1 MIIDGK
7 QIADEIQNE
16 IKVKINTYPTR
27 PPCLAVII
35 VGNNPASI
43 IYIGRKTLACQ
54 SVGIESIRLALPDSI
69 TEEELIREIEL
80 LNSNDTVDGILVQ
93 LPLPLHIN
101 PHRITYHISPDKDVD
116 GFHPFNVGKMLIG
129 EKDGFL
135 PCTPLGI
142 RVLLERSQIETKGK
156 HIVVLGRSNIVG
168 KPAAALLMQNTPTGN
183 ATVTI
188 AHSYTQNL
196 KEMCLSADILVLA
209 IGKSRFLTAD
219 MVKEG
224 AVVID
229 VGTNKIDDPTA
240 KKGYRIVGDVDF
252 KNVGPKCSFITP
264 VPGGVGPMTIAMLLH
279 NTLLSY
285 QRRLQYEIC

>member
-7 QIADEIQNE
+7 QIANEIQKEIQNT
-16 IKVKINTYPTR
+16 IRTYSTR
-27 PPCLAVII
+27 PPCLAVIL
-35 VGNNPASI
+35 VGNNPASLV
-43 IYIGRKTLACQ
+43 YIDRKTLACQ
-54 SVGIESIRLALPDSI
+54 SVGMESIRLTLPDSI
-69 TEEELIREIEL
+69 TQEELINEIVL
-80 LNSNDTVDGILVQ
+80 LNANENVDGVLVQ

-142 RVLLERSQIETKGK
+142 RLLLERSLIETKGK

-168 KPAAALLMQNTPTGN
+168 KPTAALLMQNTPSGN

-196 KEMCLSADILVLA
+196 KELCLSADILVVA
-209 IGKSRFLTAD
+209 IGKPGFLTAD

-229 VGTNKIDDPTA
+229 VGTNKVDDPLA

-252 KNVGPKCSFITP
+252 KNVAPKCSFITP
-264 VPGGVGPMTIAMLLH
+264 VPGGVGPMTIAMLMH

-285 QRRLQYEIC
+285 QRKFHID

>member
-7 QIADEIQNE
+7 QIADGIQKE
-16 IKVKINTYPTR
+16 IKEKVNTYSTR

-35 VGNNPASI
+35 VGNNPASMV
-43 IYIGRKTLACQ
+43 YIGRKTLACQ
-54 SVGIESIRLALPDSI
+54 SVGIESIRLALPESI
-69 TEEELIREIEL
+69 SEEALIREINL
-80 LNSNDTVDGILVQ
+80 LNDNDSVDGILVQ

-101 PHRITYHISPDKDVD
+101 PHLITYHISPNKDVD

-142 RVLLERSQIETKGK
+142 RTLLESSLIETKGK

-168 KPAAALLMQNTPTGN
+168 KPTAALLMQNTPTGN

-196 KEMCLSADILVLA
+196 KELCLLGDILVVA
-209 IGKSRFLTAD
+209 IGKAGFLKAD

-229 VGTNKIDDPTA
+229 VGTNKIDDPST

-252 KNVGPKCSFITP
+252 INVEPKCSHITP
-264 VPGGVGPMTIAMLLH
+264 VPGGVGPMTIAMLLQ

-285 QRRLQYEIC
+285 QRKHGFEP

>member
-1 MIIDGK
+1 MIINGK
-7 QIADEIQNE
+7 QIADEIQKE
-16 IKVKINTYPTR
+16 IKEKINTYSTR

-54 SVGIESIRLALPDSI
+54 SVGIESIRITLPDSI
-69 TEEELIREIEL
+69 TEEELIHEIDL
-80 LNSNDTVDGILVQ
+80 LNNNENVDGILVQ

-101 PHRITYHISPDKDVD
+101 PHRITYHITPDKDVD

-142 RVLLERSQIETKGK
+142 RVLLERSLIETKGK

-168 KPAAALLMQNTPTGN
+168 KPAAALLMQNTPSGN

-188 AHSYTQNL
+188 THSYTQNL
-196 KEMCLSADILVLA
+196 KEICLSGDILVVA
-209 IGKSRFLTAD
+209 IGKPGFLKAD
-219 MVKEG
+219 MVKKG

-229 VGTNKIDDPTA
+229 VGTNKIDDPAA

-252 KNVGPKCSFITP
+252 KNVEPKCSYITP

-285 QRRLQYEIC
+285 QRKHSLEP